1 MSAVQQIQMQG
12 GIVDMQK
19 ITQVATETTENA
31 SNVGF
36 NFALVLIV
44 VCWFY
49 SIIDAYL
56 ACKKINHKA
65 K

>member
-1 MSAVQQIQMQG
+1 MSAVQKIQMQG

-31 SNVGF
+31 SNPGF
-36 NFALVLIV
+36 NIALVLIV

-56 ACKKINHKA
+56 ACKIINHQK
-65 K
+65 